1 MQLLIDFLPSIDIN
15 YYLKNGLKVLIAPFL
30 GFLLH
35 ISLRICDQKW
45 VSTFQHTLS
54 FLMLPIITFSITIVI
69 QDNIPLALGM
79 VGALSIVR
87 FRHPVKNAFE
97 LVMYFALITVGIACA
112 AKLIFA
118 IILTILLVLIIF
130 AIKIYKFLLGE
141 KSKDYLSMSFSE
153 GEMQNTV
160 EFSLK
165 KKLAET
171 NYESSL
177 IQEFHNLENNTFNYR
192 FAFKNKKLAKDFAN
206 SILKNFKNDILS
218 ISVDYN

>member
-118 IILTILLVLIIF
+118 IILTIL
-130 AIKIYKFLLGE
+130 
-141 KSKDYLSMSFSE
+141 
-153 GEMQNTV
+153 
-160 EFSLK
+160 
-165 KKLAET
+165 
-171 NYESSL
+171 
-177 IQEFHNLENNTFNYR
+177 
-192 FAFKNKKLAKDFAN
+192 
-206 SILKNFKNDILS
+206 
-218 ISVDYN
+218 